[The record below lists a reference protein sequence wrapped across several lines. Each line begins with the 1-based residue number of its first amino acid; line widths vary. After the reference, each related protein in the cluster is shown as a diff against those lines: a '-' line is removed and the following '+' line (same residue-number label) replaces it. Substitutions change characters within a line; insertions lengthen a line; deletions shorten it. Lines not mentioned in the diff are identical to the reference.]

1 MAKFKSEEKL
11 QAALRYL
18 EGRESLNEIANSIGV
33 HSSGILKWVKQYEH
47 NGVEAFIKR
56 YTNYS
61 AQFKLD
67 VLNYMIEHGMSL
79 RETAA
84 IFNISSPSTLNSWQK
99 QFEAKGFDALQS
111 KKKGRPSMKKEMKK
125 ETKKQLKQTPV
136 EGSPEALQA
145 EIDRLRME
153 NEYLK
158 KLNAL
163 VRAKEKSPKETK

>member
-1 MAKFKSEEKL
+1 MAKFTAEEKL
-11 QAALRYL
+11 EAVLRYL
-18 EGRESLNEIANSIGV
+18 NTNESYLSIAKSLGTDKMSI
-33 HSSGILKWVKQYEH
+33 IKWVKQYEYH
-47 NGVEAFIKR
+47 GEEAFIKR

-67 VLNYMIEHGMSL
+67 VLNYMIEHGTSL

-84 IFNISSPSTLNSWQK
+84 IFNIPTPSTLNSWQK
-99 QFEAKGFDALQS
+99 QFETTGFDALQS
-111 KKKGRPSMKKEMKK
+111 KKKGRPSMKKDSN
-125 ETKKQLKQTPV
+125 KQPKQAPV

-163 VRAKEKSPKETK
+163 VQAKEKSPKKTK